1 MAAISYTLLIDN
13 RPAAPEFLAAIQQI
27 EVEDHAQMADMLR
40 LSVAIGVNDSCS
52 QWNVVDEE
60 IFQYLTEIRLLVTVG
75 TRTEPL
81 IAARVIETNADFSNQ
96 PGQSVYHVVAMDPT
110 VLLNLQQKV
119 KPWPNLSD
127 STIATAIFTD
137 PDYREYNFIP
147 IVEATRW
154 QRQETDQLVIQ
165 RGTDMQFLRQLA
177 ERNGYE
183 YYMELNPLTQQV
195 EAHFHPPRLNQ
206 PPQGVLSVNLGEA
219 TNVNRFNPR
228 YEMLRPTT
236 ADASG
241 LDADTQQEQPAE
253 TDRSQLTELGREAT
267 IHRERPRR
275 TLLSRTGH
283 TRTGELQTAVQ
294 AVVDRS
300 AWAITAEGELNTVA
314 YGGILR
320 AKRPVEVRGAG
331 KQFSGVYYVEQVT
344 HTFTGDGYT
353 QQFSLSRNA
362 LGLTGRERFTAIP
375 TSV

>member
-1 MAAISYTLLIDN
+1 MPALSYTLLIDN
-13 RPAAPEFLAAIQQI
+13 QPADPDLLAAIQQI

-40 LSVAIGVNDSCS
+40 LSLAIGVNDSCS
-52 QWNVVDEE
+52 QWNVVDED

-75 TRTEPL
+75 NRTEPL
-81 IAARVIETNADFSNQ
+81 IAARVIETNANFSNQ

-183 YYMELNPLTQQV
+183 CYMELNPLTQQV

-253 TDRSQLTELGREAT
+253 TDRSQLTELGRET
-267 IHRERPRR
+267 TLHRERPRR
-275 TLLSRTGH
+275 TLLSRTGQS
-283 TRTGELQTAVQ
+283 RTGELQTLVQ

-331 KQFSGVYYVEQVT
+331 RQFSGVYYVEQVT

-362 LGLTGRERFTAIP
+362 SGLTGRERFVAIP
-375 TSV
+375 TGL